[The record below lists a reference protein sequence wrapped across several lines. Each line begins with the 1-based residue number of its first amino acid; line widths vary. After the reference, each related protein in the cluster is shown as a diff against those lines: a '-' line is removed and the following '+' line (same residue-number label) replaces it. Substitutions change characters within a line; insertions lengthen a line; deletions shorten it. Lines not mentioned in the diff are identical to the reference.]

1 MMKNDI
7 ISIRGEEK
15 LISSWIL
22 YGGLFLLFGS
32 MFVYAVFPIPMIL
45 LDFFT
50 YVFITGLICIGIGI
64 VWKAIRLC
72 CKKYLKITE
81 ISKPI
86 VRLPKLS
93 FLYDNRKIKDEIV
106 RQELMLKNLEFLAR
120 SNQIEEKEYAQA
132 RDRVSYAI
140 QILREL
146 KKR

>member
-45 LDFFT
+45 SDFFT

-72 CKKYLKITE
+72 CKKDLKITE